1 MFNIYAWTFI
11 VLFALTFLLAIG
23 FSSFKLYISKKYFS
37 KKAIQTYEDEIQKYN
52 FSINDSID
60 SIVSKMKKTI
70 KRVPSKMEA
79 YIEKSNPNTVYVS
92 ESLDLERQS
101 FAIAH
106 ELGHS
111 LRGFKSKAARNK
123 KSLLSKYSP
132 EEQICDYYAA
142 AILLPLAYMRKK
154 LHEKNFDDLSIE
166 RKKEFIKEIATEKH
180 IMEDVVFRRIYEF
193 KLIYGNN

>member
-1 MFNIYAWTFI
+1 
-11 VLFALTFLLAIG
+11 
-23 FSSFKLYISKKYFS
+23 
-37 KKAIQTYEDEIQKYN
+37 
-52 FSINDSID
+52 
-60 SIVSKMKKTI
+60 MKKTI

-142 AILLPLAYMRKK
+142 AILLPLADMRKK

-180 IMEDVVFRRIYEF
+180 IMEDVVFRRIYEV